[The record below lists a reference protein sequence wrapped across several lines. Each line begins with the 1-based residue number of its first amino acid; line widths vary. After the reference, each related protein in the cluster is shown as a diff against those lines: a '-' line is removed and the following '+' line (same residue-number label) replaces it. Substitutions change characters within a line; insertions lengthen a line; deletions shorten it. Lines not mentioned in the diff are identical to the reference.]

1 MSDYDVIVVGAGN
14 AALAAANSAREQ
26 GAERVLVLE
35 KAPEKDRGGNTH
47 YSGGLLRIA
56 YGDGEALRPLVPN
69 AEDELP
75 DFFEEVPTYTE
86 DEMMADLM
94 RVTAGKTDQTL
105 AKILISKSYE
115 TIRWMHE
122 YGGIPMEPAVSLS
135 AIRVGNRV
143 KWQKGAIVRALHEG
157 VGLSSSWFTKSE
169 ENGITIRYGV
179 GATELLQ

>member
-56 YGDGEALRPLVPN
+56 YGQGEALKALVPE

-75 DFFEEVPTYTE
+75 GFFEDVPKGFE
-86 DEMMADLM
+86 KVNAFRRWIHEELM
-94 RVTAGKTDQTL
+94 GGK
-105 AKILISKSYE
+105 
-115 TIRWMHE
+115 R
-122 YGGIPMEPAVSLS
+122 PMGKNGSPTKYAPNQKLTQLPSRPPA
-135 AIRVGNRV
+135 A
-143 KWQKGAIVRALHEG
+143 
-157 VGLSSSWFTKSE
+157 
-169 ENGITIRYGV
+169 
-179 GATELLQ
+179 